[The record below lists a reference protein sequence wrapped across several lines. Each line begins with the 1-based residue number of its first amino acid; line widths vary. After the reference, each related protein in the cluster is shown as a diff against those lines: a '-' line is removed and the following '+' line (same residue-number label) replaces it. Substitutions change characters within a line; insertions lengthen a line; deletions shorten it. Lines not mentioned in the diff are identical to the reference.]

1 MMPWVNKR
9 LPKLVVNDWQKLF
22 EYGLLILELYEKL
35 FRNLMT
41 SYWQKYKE
49 MLIYYY
55 FAKSK
60 FI

>member
-22 EYGLLILELYEKL
+22 EYALLILELYEKL